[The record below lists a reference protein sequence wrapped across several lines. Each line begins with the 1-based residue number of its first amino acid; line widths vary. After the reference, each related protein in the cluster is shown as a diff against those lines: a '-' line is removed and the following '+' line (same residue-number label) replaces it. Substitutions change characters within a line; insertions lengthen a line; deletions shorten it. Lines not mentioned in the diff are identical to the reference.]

1 MNARRLWTFVSADY
15 ATEIPFHKKPAPGF
29 YDGSGESAEPVAAE
43 EFLGTK
49 GRGVMEMDY
58 GGKRRNDI
66 EAALKKA
73 DLSHTKVSVGD
84 GRHRLHQHC
93 TEKRV
98 HVSPHSSIITCVCV
112 SC

>member
-1 MNARRLWTFVSADY
+1 MDAGFADY

-29 YDGSGESAEPVAAE
+29 YDASGESAEPVPVE

-73 DLSHTKVSVGD
+73 DLAHTKVSVVLYD
-84 GRHRLHQHC
+84 EQ
-93 TEKRV
+93 
-98 HVSPHSSIITCVCV
+98 
-112 SC
+112 